1 MDIGKLFSRVFKT
14 LFKAGTNPNLP
25 RCEYPSFEDRNFEC
39 RRFEYR
45 RFEYLRDLELMN
57 REL

>member
-39 RRFEYR
+39 RRFEY
-45 RFEYLRDLELMN
+45 LRDLELMN